1 MRQYLQAYKD
11 LCGSGLVKDETIRK
25 HIEQQTTIDTFLPDS
40 ASFFYVVESPS
51 HTYHFMGK
59 QQENVS
65 GYTNEEFLQQGVE
78 LFLHCLHPE
87 EIDIII
93 NQMYPD
99 AMRIIFEAAGNEK
112 HQLLTQYNYRFRRK
126 SGEYI
131 NLMEQLYVL
140 EVDTNGLATLMLG
153 NIIVLDNKDTLPLR
167 LSSKIFRNNT
177 VYETIFSKVY
187 NPITNALSDVTGRE
201 LDILRNLATGK
212 RSKEIARELFISPH
226 TVDTHRRNL
235 LKKLE
240 CNSVV
245 ELAQIAFKY
254 GLL

>member
-11 LCGSGLVKDETIRK
+11 LFGTGLVKGETIQK

-40 ASFFYVVESPS
+40 ASFFYVAESPS
-51 HTYHFMGK
+51 HTYHFMGRL
-59 QQENVS
+59 QENVS
-65 GYTNEEFLQQGVE
+65 GYTNEEFLQQGIG
-78 LFLHCLHPE
+78 LFLQCLHPE
-87 EIDIII
+87 EIDIIV

-99 AMRIIFEAAGNEK
+99 GMDVISQADEQEK
-112 HQLLTQYNYRFRRK
+112 QQILTQYNYRFKRK
-126 SGEYI
+126 TGEYI

-140 EVDTNGLATLMLG
+140 EVDENGLATLILG
-153 NIIVLDNKDTLPLR
+153 NIIVLDNEEVLPLR
-167 LSSKIFRNNT
+167 LSSKIFRNNA

-187 NPITNALSDVTGRE
+187 NPITTPLSDVTGRE
-201 LDILRNLATGK
+201 LDILRNLAAGK
-212 RSKEIARELFISPH
+212 RSKEIAKELFISPY

-235 LKKLE
+235 LKKLQ

-245 ELAQIAFKY
+245 ELAKIAFKY

>member
-1 MRQYLQAYKD
+1 MRHYLQAYRD
-11 LCGSGLVKDETIRK
+11 LFGSGLITGETIQK
-25 HIEQQTTIDTFLPDS
+25 HIEQQAVIDGFLPDS
-40 ASFFYVVESPS
+40 ASFFYVAESAS

-59 QQENVS
+59 QQESVS
-65 GYTNEEFLQQGVE
+65 GYSNDVFLEKGIE
-78 LFLHCLHPE
+78 LFFQCLHPD

-93 NQMYPD
+93 NQVYPD
-99 AMRIIFEAAGNEK
+99 GMRVIMEAEVAEK
-112 HQLLTQYNYRFRRK
+112 QQILTQYNYRFKRK

-140 EVDTNGLATLMLG
+140 EVDGDGLATLMLG
-153 NIIVLDNKDTLPLR
+153 NIIVLDTDEVLPLR
-167 LSSKIFRNNT
+167 LSSRIFRNNQ

-187 NPITNALSDVTGRE
+187 NPITTLLSDVTNRE
-201 LDILRNLATGK
+201 LDILRNLAAGK
-212 RSKEIARELFISPH
+212 RSREIAEQLFISPH

-235 LKKLE
+235 LKKLK
-240 CNSVV
+240 CGSVV

>member
-1 MRQYLQAYKD
+1 
-11 LCGSGLVKDETIRK
+11 
-25 HIEQQTTIDTFLPDS
+25 
-40 ASFFYVVESPS
+40 
-51 HTYHFMGK
+51 
-59 QQENVS
+59 
-65 GYTNEEFLQQGVE
+65 
-78 LFLHCLHPE
+78 
-87 EIDIII
+87 
-93 NQMYPD
+93 MYPD